1 MNWFV
6 EKIERFINSF
16 DTKNEGFSGRK
27 LSAFFGVSIAGFITA
42 KYCTNTSLNEIL
54 VIWLVFVA
62 FCLGLVTASQIIS
75 FRSGKSENNNTD

>member
-27 LSAFFGVSIAGFITA
+27 LSAFFGVFVSGFITSR
-42 KYCTNTSLNEIL
+42 YCTTQSLSEIL
-54 VIWLVFVA
+54 IIWLVFVA

-75 FRSGKSENNNTD
+75 FKNGKPENNNTD